1 MNYEQVSE
9 LLDYISDSYH
19 TENSTAMIYSWIDI
33 LQEYDYE
40 EVKQA
45 LYEAMSEDRFQ
56 RTPPQ
61 VQYLVRNLVKKY
73 DKVDYSKQVVYC
85 PICRRPLNQPDYEK
99 HFDRCSSVEYVLNQ
113 CIRFNSSC
121 RYTKRELYEMQD
133 TAFEEYYNTILKYVM
148 NHTTDES
155 EKTRI
160 GFIFNPPSAE
170 KAKEFLMKGNKI

>member
-1 MNYEQVSE
+1 MNYEQVDE
-9 LLDYISDSYH
+9 LLGYISASYRV
-19 TENSTAMIYSWIDI
+19 ENSTSMIYSWLDI

-61 VQYLVRNLVKKY
+61 AQYLVRNLVKKY

-85 PICRRPLNQPDYEK
+85 PICRRPLNQSDYEK

-121 RYTKRELYEMQD
+121 RYTKRELYEMSEED
-133 TAFEEYYNTILKYVM
+133 FEKYYNTILKFVM
-148 NHTTDES
+148 NRTTDES

-160 GFIFNPPSAE
+160 GFIFNPPSEE
-170 KAKEFLMKGNKI
+170 KALEFLKKGNVA